1 MVGGAAA
8 AQSLT
13 TTHYFRYHESDKTM
27 TVTTVQCSEHLAQ
40 HPHPEDGNP
49 ELVPAV
55 KCDHL

>member
-8 AQSLT
+8 APNPT

-27 TVTTVQCSEHLAQ
+27 TVTTVQSVNSEHLTQ
-40 HPHPEDGNP
+40 QPENGDP